1 METTQYAISE
11 VVSNDTNVLMETGC
25 ELTSEPHEPPPI
37 AIAELIS
44 PSVKETI
51 IAFAEYHSIT
61 QASKRFKVPTAMIKK
76 WIGDREDSA
85 QMKPKFNSPG
95 QGRKLSY
102 SVEIDEAIA
111 KHVRKMVSQGERVT
125 MQYLCQYA
133 KELIQDENPQ
143 FNASS
148 GWAQRFL
155 VRHAIDIGRP
165 KNNLNPKVH
174 ETRGRPLSYSTETD
188 QLLADYVRSRISE
201 GQMFTNSELRRYAK
215 EIVLKENPNFTGS
228 ASWAQNFLHR
238 HKISLQSIVH
248 ESPEPTSLLSHP
260 PPPTT
265 ITSSLSDSSIGP
277 AAEITPTTSHPG
289 MYSDITS
296 SSLDSSADDTMKT
309 ALAILTG
316 GGDHST
322 MLSSAQAA
330 ALHLSEMTSDSVS
343 LVDLLT
349 SAQQLQDSSD
359 DGGVSL
365 ITSGLESPSGS
376 IYLNLGGSEAFSAG
390 FSSATQVDPNTQA
403 PIPMTQDPGTRHLP
417 QQLHDVV
424 AQASRPLS
432 YTKETDQ
439 QLAKWVHE
447 QQALGKKVTFA
458 SLRAYAKK
466 LISQE
471 NPNFNASVGWVT
483 PFLLRHNL
491 DLSLNKK
498 KQGRKGSMPRKISA
512 DGSKSDSPTEDDD
525 AGDEELPLQTADP
538 PIISPDVLATVIAT
552 SLAEHA
558 QSGLP
563 SLAEQARMVLAE
575 HGQLCEQTNPDNST
589 PTPTKVKSVAKVK
602 TDPKQSIKR
611 EKSRNRHTLAEK
623 LEVVRLM
630 KEYNV
635 AAHYVC
641 RTLGIANSTYAG
653 WTKLVTQ
660 KGAELEALSTNRK
673 RANAKGQGRPLSY
686 SKETD
691 EAIANWVRA
700 QQQLGM
706 HITPAELGKYA
717 TALISQESTHF
728 TASSGWQ
735 QKFLQRHSLQ
745 LYSTWAQKATAPTA
759 GGDKLPPVAED
770 QTNIP
775 TPIQTEEVVA
785 NDFKP
790 QVYEWPFGSEIDT
803 ELAKWVKEQ
812 VQQLGSFSVSSVC
825 KRAEEVSHNPLFV
838 ASLGWAF
845 KFLHRH
851 CIMLDPKPTISQL
864 CATALN
870 RKRSSDSSQ
879 EQSVSTPKKLRP
891 ADPQEFS
898 VSPSTGNLCEAL
910 LALSNQTTVEGSEDT
925 TMQAALQ
932 SLQTAVAQV
941 IQQQQQ
947 QLQVEEVHKLDEEE
961 IDQSQLDPIPLM
973 ETTSPS
979 LKDGKQDEKITPNS
993 QSSNTYFGKPAREF
1007 SSDEKEE
1014 VVRYANATTLQKAA
1028 LKYGVAAPTVWRW
1041 RVELKLHQPK
1051 YTPMQ
1056 KKYIIKFAE
1065 ANSLREASSRYGV
1078 SGKTI
1083 QNWRKSLMA
1092 DGELSTPG
1100 IEEVPVVS
1108 MVAGGSVPE
1117 PMDTSM
1123 SQQKPREPSTSEV
1136 VTYDTQ
1142 NFQFIVDGGE
1152 VVESSGRTD
1161 VTPTAQPLV
1170 QVEPLP
1176 LEVTNEVDIENV
1188 GMEYDIV
1195 SSEGHAAK
1203 PRCTA
1208 EEKQHILQ
1216 FALDHSVRE
1225 ASNKYGISQGTL
1237 YYWKK
1242 NMMSSG
1248 GGSVDT
1254 VSLVTTSAPQSG
1266 SVGTTYTGLPGES
1279 DIMPGL
1285 SRTTPIRREGI
1296 SEHYI
1301 TTSASSALSGLSAE
1315 ALQNLPHD
1323 VNFLHAVTS
1332 LLTSSEPE
1340 SDKTKP
1346 SPRRLHSTSGGI
1358 SSPTEVLVTPFHSTT
1373 VDSVAQT
1380 EMDSTATVTVVTTAT
1395 AANVPPQEL
1404 TSDEQVPGPVQIEE
1418 QVVEVRD
1425 ESKEEE
1431 EEVTD
1436 EGAETTITTEET
1448 ELSMPSTTGGGL
1460 EAVSVEEVDISQTVE
1475 LVDSEVQDSVP

>member
-11 VVSNDTNVLMETGC
+11 VVSNDSNVLMETGYQ
-25 ELTSEPHEPPPI
+25 LTSEPHETPPI
-37 AIAELIS
+37 TVTELIS
-44 PSVKETI
+44 PAEKETI
-51 IAFAEYHSIT
+51 ITFAEYHSIL
-61 QASKRFKVPTAMIKK
+61 QASQRFKVPTATIKK
-76 WIGDREDSA
+76 WIGDRKEGA

-95 QGRKLSY
+95 QGRKLTY
-102 SVEIDEAIA
+102 STEIDDTIA
-111 KHVRKMVSQGERVT
+111 KHVREMISRGQRVT

-133 KELIQDENPQ
+133 KELIQDDNPQ

-155 VRHAIDIGRP
+155 VRHSIDIGKP
-165 KNNLNPKVH
+165 KYNINPKVP

-188 QLLADYVRSRISE
+188 HMLADYVRCRISE
-201 GQMFTNSELRRYAK
+201 GEMFTNSELRKYAK
-215 EIVLKENPNFTGS
+215 EIVTKENPNFTGS

-238 HKISLQSIVH
+238 HKITLQSIVH

-260 PPPTT
+260 PPHTT

-289 MYSDITS
+289 IYSDITS
-296 SSLDSSADDTMKT
+296 STLDSSADDPMKT

-316 GGDHST
+316 DGDHST

-330 ALHLSEMTSDSVS
+330 ALQLSEMTSDSVS

-349 SAQQLQDSSD
+349 SAQQMQDTSD

-376 IYLNLGGSEAFSAG
+376 IYLNLGTSEAFSAG
-390 FSSATQVDPNTQA
+390 FSAATQVDPNTQA
-403 PIPMTQDPGTRHLP
+403 PIPISQDTGARHLP
-417 QQLHDVV
+417 QHLHDVV

-439 QLAKWVHE
+439 QLAKWVHD

-458 SLRAYAKK
+458 SLRAYAKR

-512 DGSKSDSPTEDDD
+512 DGSKSDSPNEDEDV
-525 AGDEELPLQTADP
+525 GDEELPLQTADP

-575 HGQLCEQTNPDNST
+575 HGQLCERASLEETSAVDST
-589 PTPTKVKSVAKVK
+589 PKPTKSKSVAKVT
-602 TDPKQSIKR
+602 TDTKQSVKR

-660 KGAELEALSTNRK
+660 KGAELEALSANRK

-691 EAIANWVRA
+691 EAIAKWVQA

-706 HITPAELGKYA
+706 QVTPSELGKYA
-717 TALISQESTHF
+717 TALISQESNHF

-735 QKFLQRHSLQ
+735 QKFLQRHNLQ
-745 LYSTWAQKATAPTA
+745 LHSTWAQKGTTPTA
-759 GGDKLPPVAED
+759 GDDKLPPVAED

-790 QVYEWPFGSEIDT
+790 QAYDWPFGSEIDT
-803 ELAKWVKEQ
+803 ELAKWVKDQ
-812 VQQLGSFSVSSVC
+812 VQQLGNFSVSRVC
-825 KRAEEVSHNPLFV
+825 KKAEEVSQNPLFV
-838 ASLGWAF
+838 ATLGWAF

-851 CIMLDPKPTISQL
+851 GIMLDPKPTISQL

-870 RKRSSDSSQ
+870 RKRSSDSLQ
-879 EQSVSTPKKLRP
+879 EQGLSTPKKLRP
-891 ADPQEFS
+891 TDPQEVS

-910 LALSNQTTVEGSEDT
+910 LALSNQTTVEGSEAT

-941 IQQQQQ
+941 IQQQQE
-947 QLQVEEVHKLDEEE
+947 QLQVEDVIKLDHEDNE
-961 IDQSQLDPIPLM
+961 QTQLDPIPPI

-979 LKDGKQDEKITPNS
+979 LTDGKHDEKNTPNS
-993 QSSNTYFGKPAREF
+993 QSNNPYFGKPAREF
-1007 SSDEKEE
+1007 TSDEKEE

-1065 ANSLREASSRYGV
+1065 ANSLREASSRYGI

-1083 QNWRKSLMA
+1083 QNWRKSLLA
-1092 DGELSTPG
+1092 DGELSNPG
-1100 IEEVPVVS
+1100 VEEVPVVS
-1108 MVAGGSVPE
+1108 MTTGGSGPE
-1117 PMDTSM
+1117 PMDTSTP
-1123 SQQKPREPSTSEV
+1123 QLKPSDPSTSEV

-1161 VTPTAQPLV
+1161 ITPTTQPLV

-1208 EEKQHILQ
+1208 EEKEHILQ

-1242 NMMSSG
+1242 NMMSSA
-1248 GGSVDT
+1248 GGSADT
-1254 VSLVTTSAPQSG
+1254 VSLATTSTPQTGPVISPP
-1266 SVGTTYTGLPGES
+1266 YAGLPGES

-1301 TTSASSALSGLSAE
+1301 TTSANSTLSGLSAE
-1315 ALQNLPHD
+1315 TLQNLPTD
-1323 VNFLHAVTS
+1323 VNFLHVVSS
-1332 LLTSSEPE
+1332 LLASSEHE
-1340 SDKTKP
+1340 ADKTKP
-1346 SPRRLHSTSGGI
+1346 SSRRLHSTSGGI
-1358 SSPTEVLVTPFHSTT
+1358 SSPTEVLVTPFHSTA

-1395 AANVPPQEL
+1395 NAYTPPQEV
-1404 TSDEQVPGPVQIEE
+1404 TSDEHVPGPVQIED
-1418 QVVEVRD
+1418 QVVEVRE
-1425 ESKEEE
+1425 ESKD
-1431 EEVTD
+1431 VSD
-1436 EGAETTITTEET
+1436 EGQETT

-1460 EAVSVEEVDISQTVE
+1460 ETVSVDEVDISQTVE
-1475 LVDSEVQDSVP
+1475 LVDSEVQDTIP